1 MGTHVTKDCNFLDTV
16 RTTLCC
22 PDKFYIYQ
30 SILKNIRENIKV
42 GFWNISFCQ
51 ISDVL
56 AAIAKSFPWSKT
68 AERTAA
74 LFTGVI
80 GAIHKYWSKTEA
92 VPINQTLRT
101 LPEVAGSLCA
111 SEEIWIKLIISL

>member
-56 AAIAKSFPWSKT
+56 AAKSSPSG
-68 AERTAA
+68 AVAA
-74 LFTGVI
+74 STGVV
-80 GAIHKYWSKTEA
+80 GAILKNKLRYFMKPKCLIFISK
-92 VPINQTLRT
+92 
-101 LPEVAGSLCA
+101 
-111 SEEIWIKLIISL
+111 